1 MRNDD
6 RTRGI
11 KILVDFLIQLY
22 YFILIGM
29 VKIYVRE
36 DHHMPDTDLV
46 GNYEPR
52 TEQELTRVVS
62 ALRGVRYGSVE
73 ITIHDS
79 RIVQIERREKL
90 RFERER

>member
-1 MRNDD
+1 
-6 RTRGI
+6 
-11 KILVDFLIQLY
+11 
-22 YFILIGM
+22 
-29 VKIYVRE
+29 
-36 DHHMPDTDLV
+36 MPNTDLV
-46 GNYEPR
+46 GNSEPR
-52 TEQELTRVVS
+52 TEQDLTHVVS